1 MTTFHS
7 RKEKSHST
15 ANRYMIYGPQ
25 KNNVASS
32 FFQKFWE
39 IVFPLSSGPIQRV
52 EEQADGQNGPKKW
65 NVSKV
70 RVTVLN
76 RAQWSS
82 GHMQG
87 WCSVGAWVQQNV
99 WILHKPK
106 EGGKN
111 TGTSRQES
119 QHSLVSAL
127 MRMVSA
133 AQHAWDYARLRVCVI
148 IARCVSVVVCGS
160 RSAWAWQLG
169 SRQNPGDL
177 NPTCCL
183 TLSADGGSRET
194 AI

>member
-25 KNNVASS
+25 KNNVASR

-87 WCSVGAWVQQNV
+87 
-99 WILHKPK
+99 
-106 EGGKN
+106 
-111 TGTSRQES
+111 
-119 QHSLVSAL
+119 
-127 MRMVSA
+127 
-133 AQHAWDYARLRVCVI
+133 
-148 IARCVSVVVCGS
+148 
-160 RSAWAWQLG
+160 
-169 SRQNPGDL
+169 
-177 NPTCCL
+177 
-183 TLSADGGSRET
+183 
-194 AI
+194 